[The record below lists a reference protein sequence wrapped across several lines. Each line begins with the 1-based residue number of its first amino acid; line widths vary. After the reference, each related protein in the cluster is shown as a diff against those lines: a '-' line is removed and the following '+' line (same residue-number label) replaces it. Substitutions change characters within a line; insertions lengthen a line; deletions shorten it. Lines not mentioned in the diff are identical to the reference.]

1 VLQRLFEPNRAVSSD
16 PPDHAPPAAS
26 ATAQTTLR
34 AEASRSLF
42 WTAAG
47 KYVNSL
53 LTLGVMAVLSRK
65 LSPEDFGLVA
75 MVTVVSAFLA
85 VLADAG
91 LATTVVQKRE
101 LSHDALSTLFWA
113 SLGLGAV
120 MAGLMLLASPI
131 VARVFGE
138 PRLVTVMSVL
148 GVGFV
153 TGALGKVPTGLLTRA
168 LDFRSTAMSDTLA
181 AVLAGTVGVT
191 LALLGAGYWALVV
204 QSLTNGFVNA
214 VIRFWASGF
223 RPRWVFAK
231 EHLGSASQY
240 SGGVVAF
247 NAINYW
253 ARNLDKALIGRYLGS
268 AELGYYGR
276 AYALMLLPLD
286 TLNGVLGPVLHPL
299 LARLQDDRARMARA
313 YSRIAKLV
321 ACVAL
326 PVMAALAALAPEV
339 VRTLWGPQWG
349 RSVDVFAVLCL
360 IGGFQP
366 VSATFGSVFLALN
379 RTRLLAIVG
388 FVNAGILMLGMALG
402 VPFGIIGVATGYAS
416 AYALIFLPTLA
427 IVVIGL
433 LGGTTRDLV
442 SLLIAPILIGACV
455 FAVLVPYN
463 WALRGRWPE
472 LAHLTGGLALALV
485 AWIAA
490 FALLDRA
497 TLHDA
502 LGLLPAGARTRLQG
516 LLAPAQRP

>member
-1 VLQRLFEPNRAVSSD
+1 MSSD
-16 PPDHAPPAAS
+16 PPDNAPS
-26 ATAQTTLR
+26 VATAPAPSTLR

-53 LTLGVMAVLSRK
+53 LTLAVMAVLSRK
-65 LSPEDFGLVA
+65 LSPADFGLVA
-75 MVTVVSAFLA
+75 MVTVVSSFLS

-91 LATTVVQKRE
+91 LATTVVQKRD
-101 LSHDALSTLFWA
+101 LSHDALSTLFWS
-113 SLGLGAV
+113 SLGLGVV
-120 MAGLMLLASPI
+120 MAGLMVLASPI

-138 PRLVTVMSVL
+138 PRLVVVMPVL

-153 TGALGKVPTGLLTRA
+153 TGALGKVPSGLLTRA

-181 AVLAGTVGVT
+181 GVTAGVVGVT
-191 LALLGAGYWALVV
+191 LALAGAGYWALVA
-204 QSLTNGFVNA
+204 QSLTNGMVNA
-214 VIRFWASGF
+214 AIRLWASGF
-223 RPRWVFAK
+223 RPRWVFQK
-231 EHLGSASQY
+231 EHLGAASQY

-276 AYALMLLPLD
+276 AYALMLYPLD

-299 LARLQDDRARMARA
+299 LARLQDDRSRMARA
-313 YSRIAKLV
+313 YGRIVKLV
-321 ACVAL
+321 ASVAL

-339 VRTLWGPQWG
+339 VRTLWGPQWS

-360 IGGFQP
+360 VGGFQP

-379 RTRLLAIVG
+379 RTRLLAVVG
-388 FVNAGILMLGMALG
+388 FVNACVLMLGMALG
-402 VPFGIIGVATGYAS
+402 VSFGIIGVATGYAA
-416 AYALIFLPTLA
+416 AYGLVFLPTLG

-433 LGGTTRDLV
+433 LGGRARDLI
-442 SLLIAPILIGACV
+442 SLLLSPILIGACV
-455 FAVLVPYN
+455 FAVLAPYN
-463 WALRGRWPE
+463 WVLRGHWPE
-472 LAHLTGGLALALV
+472 LAHLAGGLTLALATWLL
-485 AWIAA
+485 A
-490 FALLDRA
+490 FVLLDRT

-502 LGLLPAGARTRLQG
+502 LELLPARARARVQSLVT
-516 LLAPAQRP
+516 PAKRA